1 MCHSVRVRLKYD
13 SFARHRFVGA
23 RAAASHQ
30 IKARSRSDSIGKG
43 KTLPHKTTLEKSHS
57 KMEHAQANKLQ
68 SIIEKK
74 RAVVSCNTPQVISPK
89 KKETIFLSMHE
100 ANPLEISIDEEFKM
114 TVLGRDASPAV
125 DEHVQTVST
134 GPRVKAQQC
143 AFSSRHSSEMGGYIA
158 EPTSNVSC
166 TGLTTEAK
174 LYDNDFQNNIFITDS
189 IVNDANCLGLHN
201 NIHSTSKVPAEST
214 SVPSNIDNA
223 PKVSTTTHPSTDAT
237 NDSYV
242 GIGSF
247 NVKNSDCTRVESN
260 TDSYIQATPCYPTD
274 IAVVRQQPTNVLNNC
289 SAYASDTEDNFFSNL
304 STQAQ
309 DNVQNELG
317 SGDDRAFSTISN
329 DIVFS
334 SQSNDDSYYP
344 KSIEYDS
351 SDSISTDAEKSD
363 SNVGQRTIGTEGFQI
378 NINLDLIA
386 TETCLRWIN
395 SDKENTRQKLNLMQC
410 GTEILSKRF
419 NLHHS
424 ECSKLSL
431 LSSIKQIGNINQDSQ
446 DRSSSSDQIRMNP
459 LSDGA
464 SSPNISRTSTTPI
477 DQDQYIQSCTQTL
490 EKNKLN
496 IDIISTI
503 TCLRWN
509 TINANSTP
517 LQQTQARLARTVLKK
532 RFRLTDSQAFNLT
545 IANFKQLV
553 DNKASA
559 SDRNDKLSLGK
570 AMLPQMTKQKSIT
583 DGLSVEIGQSAGKRK
598 TNSMKTRILKRRKSV
613 SFVDY
618 TVASSDENDEVLKEV
633 DNESRSARKRI
644 SELQQDPDWRPSH
657 RHKILIGAAK
667 DSDSSDETRSDD
679 LSFEHDQHV
688 PNYQGRTTVES
699 SPSSSD
705 NDDLDVANSNN
716 GDSTTFPIR
725 LFEDD
730 ALLSQN
736 MDLDA
741 KTNPSKPTVASAMF
755 TKQENF
761 TRDQVDDEETINQT
775 EKSTLATKKV
785 RKPKYDCPEA
795 DFDTPSSSSIET
807 DMSICQDVN
816 ANANYSNQFPTQED
830 TESQQP
836 VCSTLSASP
845 ALSNTNQNYT
855 KPQLDSLYVASFD
868 DTLDVNATQNAT
880 NNIESQHTL
889 DVDSS
894 THAPA
899 LCEDDLGTTSC
910 ERKDSGNFNDHC
922 QAQNRDPNQTIRRTF
937 CTVAVDH
944 PYAHIDTLSKMDTQ
958 QSQLPA
964 LKAVSSTANKN
975 ECVKKGAAETTT
987 GNISVVLSESKNKKP
1002 NNSHFVN
1009 KHMIYTDSVSKPTIE
1024 SELLTTANLT
1034 TTDNSITS
1042 AQDNEL
1048 GVAQAKKRYRIKH
1061 TERKQNL
1068 ETSKLIPTSSP
1079 TMPPKINIK
1088 PQNKNIPSIPNR
1100 PVSSINFL
1108 LCENVTSNERMNMPY
1123 KRMPRLKY
1131 TACKITGAKDPTSS
1145 ATNDTLASGDSL
1157 SDFVIHEKLTKNNP
1171 AINSVITTQ
1180 NADVSMEGNVKTK
1193 TPTTQPIDNV
1203 SFVVKGIE
1211 ASIKTN
1217 LPPSK
1222 ENMSKSSVQ
1231 VDSRCTVA
1239 APKTAEIS
1247 RSIDSC
1253 QLLTLQPITCES
1265 NNEPNNSTTN
1275 GLTQMSS
1282 PPEEN
1287 LNVNNLHSPSL
1298 AEANVKEI
1306 PCNNTQPTAS
1316 ENRQR
1321 HISVLVTDKSEDF
1334 HAGSNLLSD
1343 KIANNN
1349 PQDADLDK
1357 QRNESENNSNPQQP
1371 QEENIKSHTN
1381 AREIYAKVCTKSPK
1395 CISVSGKD
1403 IHADSIV
1410 CTEKITCNSTQS
1422 SKHSLSSLRNTDQ
1435 EKNPGPRS
1443 MKRKANSE
1451 QNIIGNGSKVPT
1463 ALDKNLLTIVAC
1475 PENILHSSHVG
1486 PKLPV
1491 TSTTK
1496 CTSRCKQTGLAS
1508 PTLPSISSESNQ
1520 KILSSDDISIQ
1531 NPSLSKEVFINSVQT
1546 LHETN
1551 PIVEEMSKNTNG
1563 QNISAHE
1570 DSTTSSRNFTSNSFQ
1585 CSENTLPYKKR
1596 RLSLML
1602 HLTPTSSN
1610 TSIEQVTRFTT
1621 NLASPNNIS
1630 SKSSSQSGPIQ
1641 TTESALNIGG
1651 AVRNN
1656 IITSFRNTQTHPDTI
1671 HPDDALP
1678 LSHAKFSPLT
1688 RRQSLDI
1695 YSHSQFIPEI
1705 QSRQRQCSH
1714 FLPQVLS
1721 NISNNNNHYE
1731 TTAESSSF
1739 DRALKLHQN
1748 PTIFLDLLT
1757 VQNTPDQLQLDINE
1771 FQNAQRATSTPLTN
1785 LSRTTYSTQSSDQ
1798 SNTDHSTSSRQPQ
1811 HSNTNTSSKANVERI
1826 KAKRRRDRKRNQRNI
1841 DTYGS
1846 NTHQTTE
1853 RSKKRSDYDNF
1864 HVRDDRM
1871 RETPNSI
1878 LTRRKSVAT
1887 YTPTQFA
1894 QQSTIRQRRNSVY
1907 NSNVLSNISN
1917 NKNHYKTTTASS
1929 SSDRAPKS
1937 HQNPKLC
1944 LEPLTVQNT
1953 PDQQQSAKD
1962 SQRATSTPRTNS
1974 SRTSYSTHS
1983 SDQSITDSSHDSC
1996 QPQRSN
2002 TPSVNLER
2010 SRARHR
2016 HDRERNQRNT
2026 DTYDQNR
2033 TERSKK
2039 RSDFD
2044 HFRVRD
2050 DRIKE
2055 TPNSILTR
2063 RKSVATYYP
2072 TQLELYNISINN
2084 YDDRTTV
2091 TSSTSDRAPK
2101 SHQNPKLCL
2110 EPLSVQNTPNQQQR
2124 AKDSQRATSTPRT
2137 NSSRTSSYSTH
2148 SSDQSITESSHD
2160 SYQPQRSNTSSVN
2173 LESSRTRHR
2182 HDREHNQRNTDTYSQ
2197 NRTERSNDDNFRV
2210 RDDRIKETP
2219 NSILTRRKSIATYT
2233 PTQLALFNISI
2244 NNHHYRTTAT
2254 SSTSDRVP
2262 KSHFPNSRQR
2272 RRSNTSSVNMRRS
2285 RKMRGKR
2292 GGRKANRKR

>member
-1 MCHSVRVRLKYD
+1 
-13 SFARHRFVGA
+13 
-23 RAAASHQ
+23 
-30 IKARSRSDSIGKG
+30 
-43 KTLPHKTTLEKSHS
+43 
-57 KMEHAQANKLQ
+57 MEHAQANKLQ

-74 RAVVSCNTPQVISPK
+74 RAVVPCNTPQAISPK

-114 TVLGRDASPAV
+114 TVLRRDASPAV
-125 DEHVQTVST
+125 DELVQTVST

-158 EPTSNVSC
+158 EPNSNVSC

-201 NIHSTSKVPAEST
+201 NIHTTSKVPAEST

-260 TDSYIQATPCYPTD
+260 TDSYIQTSPCYPTD
-274 IAVVRQQPTNVLNNC
+274 IAVVRQQPTNVLNNY
-289 SAYASDTEDNFFSNL
+289 SAYASDTEENFFSNL

-309 DNVQNELG
+309 DQVLNEFG
-317 SGDDRAFSTISN
+317 SGDDRAFSTITN
-329 DIVFS
+329 DVVFS
-334 SQSNDDSYYP
+334 SMSNDDSYYP
-344 KSIEYDS
+344 KSIEHDS
-351 SDSISTDAEKSD
+351 SDSINTGAEKSD
-363 SNVGQRTIGTEGFQI
+363 SNVGQHTIGTEGFRI
-378 NINLDLIA
+378 NINLELIA

-395 SDKENTRQKLNLMQC
+395 SDKENTRQKLNLIKC

-431 LSSIKQIGNINQDSQ
+431 LSSIKNIGNINQDSQ

-459 LSDGA
+459 LSNGA
-464 SSPNISRTSTTPI
+464 SSPKKSRTSKTPI
-477 DQDQYIQSCTQTL
+477 DQDQYIQSCTQKL

-496 IDIISTI
+496 VDIISTI

-532 RFRLTDSQAFNLT
+532 RFRLTDSKAFKLT

-559 SDRNDKLSLGK
+559 SDRNDKLSLSK
-570 AMLPQMTKQKSIT
+570 ALLPQMRKQKSIT
-583 DGLSVEIGQSAGKRK
+583 DGLSVEIGQSARKRK
-598 TNSMKTRILKRRKSV
+598 TNSMNNRILKRRKSV
-613 SFVDY
+613 SFEDY
-618 TVASSDENDEVLKEV
+618 TFDSSDENDEVLREV
-633 DNESRSARKRI
+633 DNESRSARKCI
-644 SELQQDPDWRPSH
+644 SELQKDPDWRPSH
-657 RHKILIGAAK
+657 RLKILIGAAK

-699 SPSSSD
+699 SPSSFD
-705 NDDLDVANSNN
+705 NDNLEESNSNN
-716 GDSTTFPIR
+716 GDSTTSPIR

-730 ALLSQN
+730 TLLSQN
-736 MDLDA
+736 MHLGA
-741 KTNPSKPTVASAMF
+741 KTNPSKPMVASAMS
-755 TKQENF
+755 TKQNNF
-761 TRDQVDDEETINQT
+761 TRGQIDNEETINQT
-775 EKSTLATKKV
+775 EKSAIATKKV

-807 DMSICQDVN
+807 DTICQDVN
-816 ANANYSNQFPTQED
+816 ANANYSNQFPKQED

-855 KPQLDSLYVASFD
+855 KLQLDSLYFASFD
-868 DTLDVNATQNAT
+868 DTLDVDATQNAT
-880 NNIESQHTL
+880 INIESQHTL

-899 LCEDDLGTTSC
+899 LCEDALGTTSC
-910 ERKDSGNFNDHC
+910 ERKDSGNFNDLC
-922 QAQNRDPNQTIRRTF
+922 QAQNHDPNQTIRRTF

-975 ECVKKGAAETTT
+975 ECVKNGAAETTT
-987 GNISVVLSESKNKKP
+987 GNISVVLSESKNK
-1002 NNSHFVN
+1002 
-1009 KHMIYTDSVSKPTIE
+1009 
-1024 SELLTTANLT
+1024 LLTTANLT
-1034 TTDNSITS
+1034 TTNNSITS

-1048 GVAQAKKRYRIKH
+1048 GVAQAKKRNRIKH
-1061 TERKQNL
+1061 TEQKQNL
-1068 ETSKLIPTSSP
+1068 ETSKHIPISSP

-1088 PQNKNIPSIPNR
+1088 PQNKNMPSMPNR
-1100 PVSSINFL
+1100 PVSSIDFL
-1108 LCENVTSNERMNMPY
+1108 LRKNMTSNERMNMPN

-1131 TACKITGAKDPTSS
+1131 TACKITGVKDPTSS
-1145 ATNDTLASGDSL
+1145 ATNDTLDSGDSL
-1157 SDFVIHEKLTKNNP
+1157 LGFVIHEKLTKNNP
-1171 AINSVITTQ
+1171 TINSAITTQ
-1180 NADVSMEGNVKTK
+1180 NAGVSMEGNVKNKTTK
-1193 TPTTQPIDNV
+1193 TQPIDNV
-1203 SFVVKGIE
+1203 SFVEKGIE
-1211 ASIKTN
+1211 ASVKTN
-1217 LPPSK
+1217 LPSSK

-1239 APKTAEIS
+1239 APKTAEPS

-1275 GLTQMSS
+1275 SLTQMSYS
-1282 PPEEN
+1282 PEEN
-1287 LNVNNLHSPSL
+1287 LNLNNLQSPPL

-1306 PCNNTQPTAS
+1306 PCSNMQRTVS

-1321 HISVLVTDKSEDF
+1321 HTSVLITDKSEDF
-1334 HAGSNLLSD
+1334 HGGSNLLSE
-1343 KIANNN
+1343 KIANNSA
-1349 PQDADLDK
+1349 QDANLDK
-1357 QRNESENNSNPQQP
+1357 QRNESENISNPKQP
-1371 QEENIKSHTN
+1371 QEENIKTHTN
-1381 AREIYAKVCTKSPK
+1381 TRENYTKECTKGPK
-1395 CISVSGKD
+1395 CTSVSGKD
-1403 IHADSIV
+1403 MHVDSKV
-1410 CTEKITCNSTQS
+1410 CTENITCNSTQS
-1422 SKHSLSSLRNTDQ
+1422 QDQ
-1435 EKNPGPRS
+1435 EKIPSPRS
-1443 MKRKANSE
+1443 MTRKANSE
-1451 QNIIGNGSKVPT
+1451 QNIIGNNSKVPT

-1475 PENILHSSHVG
+1475 PENI
-1486 PKLPV
+1486 
-1491 TSTTK
+1491 
-1496 CTSRCKQTGLAS
+1496 
-1508 PTLPSISSESNQ
+1508 SIRNS
-1520 KILSSDDISIQ
+1520 
-1531 NPSLSKEVFINSVQT
+1531 SLSKENVIINSVQT
-1546 LHETN
+1546 LNQTN
-1551 PIVEEMSKNTNG
+1551 SIVEEISKNTSG

-1570 DSTTSSRNFTSNSFQ
+1570 DSTTSSKNFTINSFH
-1585 CSENTLPYKKR
+1585 CSEKALPYKKR

-1602 HLTPTSSN
+1602 PLTPTSSN
-1610 TSIEQVTRFTT
+1610 TSIQQVTRFTT
-1621 NLASPNNIS
+1621 NLVSPNNIS
-1630 SKSSSQSGPIQ
+1630 SNSSSQSGPIL
-1641 TTESALNIGG
+1641 TTESALEIGG

-1656 IITSFRNTQTHPDTI
+1656 IITSFSNTQTHPDTI
-1671 HPDDALP
+1671 HPDNALP
-1678 LSHAKFSPLT
+1678 LSHAKFSPFT
-1688 RRQSLDI
+1688 RRQSLDTNRQ
-1695 YSHSQFIPEI
+1695 SQFIPEI
-1705 QSRQRQCSH
+1705 QIRQRQYSL

-1721 NISNNNNHYE
+1721 NISNNNNHYG
-1731 TTAESSSF
+1731 TTAASSSS
-1739 DRALKLHQN
+1739 DKALKSHQN
-1748 PTIFLDLLT
+1748 PTICLDLLT
-1757 VQNTPDQLQLDINE
+1757 VKNTPDQLQLDINE
-1771 FQNAQRATSTPLTN
+1771 FENTQRTPLTN

-1798 SNTDHSTSSRQPQ
+1798 SITDHSTSSRRPQ
-1811 HSNTNTSSKANVERI
+1811 RSNTYSANVERI
-1826 KAKRRRDRKRNQRNI
+1826 KAKRRRDREHNQRNI
-1841 DTYGS
+1841 DTYDS

-1864 HVRDDRM
+1864 RVRDDRM

-1887 YTPTQFA
+1887 YTPTQFV
-1894 QQSTIRQRRNSVY
+1894 QPSTIRQRRNSVY
-1907 NSNVLSNISN
+1907 NFNVLSNISN

-1937 HQNPKLC
+1937 HQNPTLC
-1944 LEPLTVQNT
+1944 LKPLTVQNT
-1953 PDQQQSAKD
+1953 PDQQQRAKD
-1962 SQRATSTPRTNS
+1962 SLRAISTPRTDS
-1974 SRTSYSTHS
+1974 SMTSYSTHS
-1983 SDQSITDSSHDSC
+1983 SDESITDSSHGSC

-2002 TPSVNLER
+2002 TSSVNLER

-2033 TERSKK
+2033 TERSKN

-2044 HFRVRD
+2044 NFRARD

-2055 TPNSILTR
+2055 TPNSTLTR
-2063 RKSVATYYP
+2063 RKSIATFNP
-2072 TQLELYNISINN
+2072 TQFELHNISINN
-2084 YDDRTTV
+2084 YHYRTKA
-2091 TSSTSDRAPK
+2091 TSSTSDSVPK
-2101 SHQNPKLCL
+2101 SLQNPIFCL
-2110 EPLSVQNTPNQQQR
+2110 EPLTVQNTPDQQQR

-2137 NSSRTSSYSTH
+2137 NSSRTSYSSH
-2148 SSDQSITESSHD
+2148 SSDQSITDSSHD
-2160 SYQPQRSNTSSVN
+2160 SCQPQRSNTSSVN
-2173 LESSRTRHR
+2173 LERSRARHR
-2182 HDREHNQRNTDTYSQ
+2182 HDRERNQRNTDTYDQ
-2197 NRTERSNDDNFRV
+2197 NRTERSQKLSDYDNFRV

-2219 NSILTRRKSIATYT
+2219 NSIQTRRKSIATYT
-2233 PTQLALFNISI
+2233 PTQLALYNISI
-2244 NNHHYRTTAT
+2244 NNYHYRTTTT

-2262 KSHFPNSRQR
+2262 KSHFPNSRRR
-2272 RRSNTSSVNMRRS
+2272 RRSNTSSGNMRRS
-2285 RKMRGKR
+2285 RKKFKR